1 MATVLR
7 NARILAG
14 EEFRDDLAVV
24 IEDGRI
30 SALLPDAAP
39 QLGQAAEQIDLD
51 GGWLLPGFIDVQ
63 VKGGGGAL
71 FNNTPDVASLRTIA
85 RAHRRFGTTA
95 MLATLISDDV
105 DVMREAIA
113 AMREAIAQGVPGVIG
128 IHLEGPYIAPARK
141 GTHDASKFRVPDEEE
156 IALAASL
163 DNGVTLL
170 TLAPERVPLETI
182 RALVE
187 RGVIVAAGH
196 TAGTY
201 EEIRAGL
208 DAGVR
213 GFTHLY
219 NAMSPLQGREP
230 GAVGAALEDR
240 DSWIGII
247 VDGVHVH
254 PASLRVAL
262 AAKPRGRLLLVTDA
276 MPPVGADDPSYVLYG
291 ETITAIDGVVRNA
304 AGSLAGS
311 ALDMATAV
319 RNTVQLLGQPLAEA
333 ARMASTYP
341 AQFLNVDD
349 RLGHIAEGYQADL
362 VLLGCW
368 TDNAGRT
375 PAEMKAWVAGIAEG
389 GQLPRQLAVFGT
401 GETQWGQEY
410 YCGAVHRL
418 IRYFR
423 SDYPPLEIEQMP
435 HGERHAEA
443 IDAWTDAV
451 LAHYWSN
458 HDADH
463 RRHHA

>member
-1 MATVLR
+1 MKQVLR
-7 NARILAG
+7 NARMLVG
-14 EEFRDDLAVV
+14 DEFRDDLALV

-30 SALLPDAAP
+30 SAVLPDAAP
-39 QLGQAAEQIDLD
+39 SLGQADEQVDLG

-63 VKGGGGAL
+63 VNGGGGAL
-71 FNNTPDVASLRTIA
+71 FNNTPDVPTLRTIA
-85 RAHRRFGTTA
+85 AAHRRFGTTA
-95 MLATLISDDV
+95 LLPTLISDDLQ
-105 DVMREAIA
+105 VMRAAITA
-113 AMREAIAQGVPGVIG
+113 THDAIAQGVPGVIG

-141 GTHDASKFRVPDEEE
+141 GTHDVSKFRVPDADEV
-156 IALAASL
+156 ALAASL

-196 TAGTY
+196 TAATY
-201 EEIRAGL
+201 EEARAGL
-208 DAGVR
+208 DAGIR

-240 DSWIGII
+240 DSWVGII

-254 PASLRVAL
+254 PGSLRVAL

-276 MPPVGADDPSYVLYG
+276 MPPVGADDPSYELYG
-291 ETITAIDGVVRNA
+291 EIITAVDGVVRNA

-341 AQFLNVDD
+341 ARFLNVDD
-349 RLGHIAEGYQADL
+349 RMGHIAEGFQADL
-362 VLLGCW
+362 VLLDDALQVRGTW
-368 TDNAGRT
+368 IAG
-375 PAEMKAWVAGIAEG
+375 
-389 GQLPRQLAVFGT
+389 Q
-401 GETQWGQEY
+401 Y
-410 YCGAVHRL
+410 
-418 IRYFR
+418 
-423 SDYPPLEIEQMP
+423 
-435 HGERHAEA
+435 EA
-443 IDAWTDAV
+443 A
-451 LAHYWSN
+451 
-458 HDADH
+458 
-463 RRHHA
+463 